1 MGIQTK
7 IWIGFT
13 ISWLILS
20 AGVFAGHQAI
30 QQLIDRT
37 SWVEHTY
44 KVGMLVESISSQLK
58 DAETGQR
65 GYLLTDQLTYLEP
78 YENGISKLRNT
89 LRNAK
94 ELTIDNPRQQERINQ
109 LEILTNKKLVEL
121 KETIDLNKEG
131 NRAEAL
137 RIILTNR
144 GKQLMN
150 DIRTIIQEMHD
161 EERELLL
168 VRQQESQS
176 AVNSASLLILFGSV
190 LTFVTLG
197 TIAIF
202 IGRTSE
208 HYMIERE
215 QSEANL
221 IHLATHDN
229 LTGLYNRIALDQRLD
244 DEIQRAS
251 RYKSPLSIFMVDI
264 DNFKSIND
272 TYGHHIGDMALRHL
286 AKILK
291 LLVRKM
297 DYVARYG
304 GEEFI
309 VICPETPLLKAQE
322 LAERIRILV
331 SEYPF
336 HIEDN
341 YKLNLTVSIGVATF
355 PEHANS
361 LQALMKVADAS
372 MYAAKQSG
380 RNQIKTP

>member
-190 LTFVTLG
+190 LTFVMLG
-197 TIAIF
+197 TIA
-202 IGRTSE
+202 
-208 HYMIERE
+208 
-215 QSEANL
+215 
-221 IHLATHDN
+221 
-229 LTGLYNRIALDQRLD
+229 
-244 DEIQRAS
+244 
-251 RYKSPLSIFMVDI
+251 IFMVDI